1 MIKHITMHRFQIDRN
16 VPLVYPPRFC
26 MTIFSNFSWVL
37 QLSQEKSIFFLFY
50 FTFIYLFIAIFFF
63 GGGGGGVKQGAL
75 WYW

>member
-37 QLSQEKSIFFLFY
+37 QLSQEKLIFFCFILLLS
-50 FTFIYLFIAIFFF
+50 IYLLQFFF
-63 GGGGGGVKQGAL
+63 FWGGGGGG
-75 WYW
+75 

>member
-37 QLSQEKSIFFLFY
+37 QLFQEKSKKKFLFY
-50 FTFIYLFIAIFFF
+50 FTFIYYCNLFFF
-63 GGGGGGVKQGAL
+63 AGGGGWGG
-75 WYW
+75 